1 MADMDL
7 QDLTA
12 TTVASGTLAWTLP
25 VTMTIGV
32 AMIVELKSGQL
43 LDTMDETM
51 RHGIYEMSVRRCH
64 HPVAETAVMSQEP
77 VPQPVH
83 VVVATKPQQ
92 RHPGHHER
100 CSSLHLDR
108 GHRIPTM
115 ED

>member
-1 MADMDL
+1 MADMDH
-7 QDLTA
+7 QDLIA
-12 TTVASGTLAWTLP
+12 TTVASGTLAWTLLD
-25 VTMTIGV
+25 TTTIDV
-32 AMIVELKSGQL
+32 AMIVELKSAHL

-51 RHGIYEMSVRRCH
+51 RHGIFEMSVPRCH

-83 VVVATKPQQ
+83 VVVATKPQH
-92 RHPGHHER
+92 HPGHHER
-100 CSSLHLDR
+100 CSSLHLDH